1 MLGALAKIAGKVANV
16 GANLIKGILGVG
28 EKIPK
33 GHQSTEPIDYAA
45 LDSSTKVLGLIYMTM
60 QRAREAELADRIQN
74 EKDHKDK
81 LDDENKRNDELIK
94 ALTVRRKPKKKKKEE
109 PKEEPKKEEK
119 KKPPTKKEEEVKK
132 EAPPKAEPAP
142 KKEVPPKAE
151 VKKAPEKVPTKE
163 AVKEKPKKTEPV
175 PKEEKAPPKAE
186 KEPIKEIKESAK
198 PAKPEKVSPVKPGTI
213 PKISSESDIK
223 DMIIANEGKGLPGKP
238 GQPYK
243 DSKGLWTIGVGH
255 LIGDGKTLPPEWNR
269 TLSDNEMKELFEK
282 DFEKHKK
289 LAEKFPNF
297 KNLNLS
303 GQAALIDLA
312 FNIPISLK
320 WPVFNKQLADMD
332 LEGAAKNL
340 EGTLWYTQV
349 ASRAPKT
356 VGLLRNGAGVVP
368 PNQALPSTLAP
379 STGTKI
385 DQASKENK
393 DMKDAAA
400 NTKKQQTVNNTT
412 INQTNSQSSSTS
424 SDAEFDDRNPQQ
436 KKKG

>member
-1 MLGALAKIAGKVANV
+1 MLGALAKMAGKVAGV
-16 GANLIKGILGVG
+16 GANLLKGLLNVG

-60 QRAREAELADRIQN
+60 QRARQAELANRIQD

-81 LDDENKRNDELIK
+81 LDDEEDRNNELIK

-132 EAPPKAEPAP
+132 EAPA
-142 KKEVPPKAE
+142 KKEPPPKA
-151 VKKAPEKVPTKE
+151 EKVPTKE

-223 DMIIANEGKGLPGKP
+223 DMIIANEGRGLPGKP

-312 FNIPISLK
+312 FNVPISLK

-379 STGTKI
+379 STGAKI

-412 INQTNSQSSSTS
+412 VNQTNQQSSSS
-424 SDAEFDDRNPQQ
+424 STDAEFDDRNAQQ
-436 KKKG
+436 RKKG